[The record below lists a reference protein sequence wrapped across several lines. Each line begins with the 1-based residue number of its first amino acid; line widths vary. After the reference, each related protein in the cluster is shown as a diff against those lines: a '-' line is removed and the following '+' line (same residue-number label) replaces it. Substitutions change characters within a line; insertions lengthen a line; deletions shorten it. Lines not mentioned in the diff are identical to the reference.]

1 MVPILTYASVPA
13 RFAFQ
18 RRRQLCKVSSGGAS
32 TMSVMFVGAI
42 IALIVL
48 VTALGGSRLSQR
60 WAIGMFSMV
69 AAALLAIGF
78 FYFVK

>member
-1 MVPILTYASVPA
+1 LN
-13 RFAFQ
+13 
-18 RRRQLCKVSSGGAS
+18 
-32 TMSVMFVGAI
+32 MSVMFVGAI

-69 AAALLAIGF
+69 AAALLAIWF